1 MTVEHFQAPDAPGFK
16 LDPRVVGA
24 FGRFAGGFWRGTSAL
39 RAWALTL
46 GLAVFLILSTA
57 ATVALNQWN
66 RWFFDSLENRDVGGL
81 THAVFVFGL
90 IVVFMAAV
98 GVGIVLTRETLQVD
112 WRAWIVR
119 HLVDRWLSRQRFY
132 HLNVTGK
139 EPPNP
144 EYRISDDTRWATE
157 PLVDLGIGLVLA
169 VVGAAAFISI
179 LWTVGGSYTLELGT
193 LGPVTIPAYMVL
205 VALTYGLLASG
216 LMLWVGAPLVGYVG
230 RKNEAEGYFRFAMM
244 RIRDNAESVAL
255 MNGARYEQAV
265 LGRFYDTVVARWMA
279 IVWQHGHL
287 TWITNASGPM
297 IPIVPLLFA
306 APKYISGELTL
317 GQVTQLAAAFVQVQ
331 IAISWVV
338 DNYNRVAEWYASARR
353 VMDIVTACAAI
364 DPDIEAIAPTPAR
377 PAPGKGATVRLS
389 DFEIA
394 DGSGRPLLSGDD
406 LAARPGEAVHVHGDS
421 STGKST
427 LVRVFAGLWPTARGK
442 LTLPDR
448 SEVMIAPQKS
458 YLPLGSLR
466 GALLYPEPALKMSDE
481 RLRSALETVDLAV
494 LGGRLDEVSRWDQV
508 LSNGERQRLAMA
520 RLLVHRPRVIILD
533 DALSALEE
541 AAQSALIARLRME
554 LPEATI
560 VTLAQRP
567 APPSGHDR
575 QLVLQRRAGRPI
587 LVGAKEPVLAEVN

>member
-1 MTVEHFQAPDAPGFK
+1 MTVDFQAPDAPGFK

-57 ATVALNQWN
+57 ATVALNKWN
-66 RWFFDSLENRDVGGL
+66 RWFFDSRESREVEGL

-90 IVVFMAAV
+90 IIVAMAAV

-119 HLVDRWLSRQRFY
+119 NLVDRWLSRQRFY

-306 APKYISGELTL
+306 APKYISGDLSL

-353 VMDIVTACAAI
+353 VMDIVDACDAI
-364 DPDIEAIAPTPAR
+364 DQEAQLERR
-377 PAPGKGATVRLS
+377 PAHGTLIRLT

-394 DGSGRPLLSGDD
+394 DGR
-406 LAARPGEAVHVHGDS
+406 
-421 STGKST
+421 
-427 LVRVFAGLWPTARGK
+427 
-442 LTLPDR
+442 
-448 SEVMIAPQKS
+448 
-458 YLPLGSLR
+458 
-466 GALLYPEPALKMSDE
+466 
-481 RLRSALETVDLAV
+481 
-494 LGGRLDEVSRWDQV
+494 
-508 LSNGERQRLAMA
+508 N
-520 RLLVHRPRVIILD
+520 
-533 DALSALEE
+533 
-541 AAQSALIARLRME
+541 
-554 LPEATI
+554 
-560 VTLAQRP
+560 
-567 APPSGHDR
+567 
-575 QLVLQRRAGRPI
+575 
-587 LVGAKEPVLAEVN
+587 